1 MKLAPRAVAVTGDIF
16 LCLPRDA
23 ALLLMGPGWLWL
35 GWDAQ
40 KFYAQKLQ

>member
-1 MKLAPRAVAVTGDIF
+1 MKLSPRAAAPDAVMGGIF

-35 GWDAQ
+35 GWDAR
-40 KFYAQKLQ
+40 KL